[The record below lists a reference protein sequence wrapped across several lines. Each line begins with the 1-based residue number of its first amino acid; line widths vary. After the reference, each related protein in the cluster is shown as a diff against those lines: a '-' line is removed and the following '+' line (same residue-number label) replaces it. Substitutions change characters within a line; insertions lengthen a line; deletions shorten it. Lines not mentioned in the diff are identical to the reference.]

1 MTKKE
6 WDKFTKENLGSKP
19 EAELRHILRTKRAR
33 PSGGTTAL
41 APNEFYGRKEDPF
54 HKRIN
59 KRKPLQHA
67 KGTVMRLIGA
77 GKGSSKLR
85 ALLFEFEHPLPGNLK
100 YRDRRLT

>member
-6 WDKFTKENLGSKP
+6 FDKLTKENLGSNP
-19 EAELRHILRTKRAR
+19 GAELRHILRTKRKR

-59 KRKPLQHA
+59 KRKPLQHG
-67 KGTVMRLIGA
+67 KNTVMRLIGA
-77 GKGSSKLR
+77 GKGNSRLR
-85 ALLFEFEHPLPGNLK
+85 QLLHEFDHPLPGNLK
-100 YRDRRLT
+100 YKDKRFT